1 MNGLTDT
8 HGRARRAGPG
18 RARPGRRGWN
28 GPPDQTETCSYLGVF
43 IFLRAQKKPLD
54 IHRDC
59 AAFGLHVWPEG
70 GVAVFFFFFSPRL
83 RSTSPHLPGHECNYE
98 MLTLF
103 FFPKKATLNNSMTLC
118 GLQAW
123 TFRQLASIKLYLLKN
138 NRRFH
143 SGIVLVVIT
152 CFVS

>member
-28 GPPDQTETCSYLGVF
+28 GPPDQTETCLYLGVF

-70 GVAVFFFFFSPRL
+70 GVAVFFCFFSPQGSDPPLPIYLVMNVIMRCL
-83 RSTSPHLPGHECNYE
+83 HYVFFSKKSHFEQFYDTVWSPSLD
-98 MLTLF
+98 F
-103 FFPKKATLNNSMTLC
+103 
-118 GLQAW
+118 
-123 TFRQLASIKLYLLKN
+123 
-138 NRRFH
+138 
-143 SGIVLVVIT
+143 
-152 CFVS
+152 